1 MRKFLSKLALFITS
15 SAMAIGVGIAAFNS
29 VYKEV
34 CAISNCASFVTN
46 NTTIDDIGEK
56 TLTNKGITLT
66 FSNITNRSELN
77 IQNAKSSTITSS
89 EVPGTITSVKIY
101 EFYHTGTTQDG
112 SFTIYAGTASNAINT
127 EIATFTE
134 YDKNTIVT
142 RNFEFGGSYTYFQI
156 ANSSSRVLI
165 FSKIEVYY
173 SDARVAD
180 HMEVSNTSTHPT
192 VFYAG
197 DEFSSEGLV
206 VNLVC
211 DDESKETLVLN
222 TDYTVAA
229 PDMSEAGNKTV
240 TISAKAGGRAEGCS
254 NISYSITVHPA
265 RALETVTLSGDLEN
279 KEYVVGESWNLAG
292 ILVTGNYNDSSHESL
307 GTLNSLITA
316 GKIDFTLNH
325 TSPTL
330 GDTTLDITDIVY
342 EDTIPATADY
352 QITGIVV
359 RSTPVFEKYTG
370 EFVAG
375 KYIVTTHYNSS
386 KTDYYVAMS
395 NTINQDRIA
404 NTTYSE
410 SNNIIESAADIIWD
424 IQSDGAGHYT
434 IYNADADKYIA
445 AYNSDKKATLVST
458 ATSDDAKWTVIRNQ
472 DGTFDFKNVGYS
484 GSAEGDLLRNSAAI
498 GFGRYTSSFGNPLT
512 LYRQTPPAIS
522 ATVENNKTKIGIGAH
537 ANINVNLLH
546 GATGT
551 PTFVSGDNN
560 VLTVSSSGVVTG
572 VAAGNTTVTVSLL
585 GCDDFVLNFQV
596 VDVALEEITV
606 ETQPTKVNYLVG
618 ETFSSTGLSIKVHY
632 SNGDEVVKTSGF
644 DLSDVDL
651 STKGTKVVTIT
662 YSEDDIERTTTFEV
676 IAAYQI
682 VSVTEAI
689 AAIEAELDKET
700 DDVYE
705 VHGVV
710 CVNNKND
717 GKVYIADQYNEADT
731 SKQMLLW
738 NLNNE
743 VKNSIKVGAW
753 IHVEARL
760 KYYEDLDVYET
771 FANPTVLDYDND
783 PDPVVSYIYFDNAK
797 TFKTDYYVGDSSM
810 DLTGLKVV
818 MAYTDGSKVSMW
830 SDDPEFDNTFL
841 ITGFDTSDDGPNR
854 PVVTHKE
861 SGAYKKLELYIHEV
875 KVSSIEVTNQPT
887 KTTHASGEEF
897 DPTGIVV
904 TAKYNNGDSSIVNDP
919 AKLTYKT
926 PSGDGKVYEG
936 DTYVTV
942 VYDNNN
948 NITKSIPITV
958 LDKYVVKITATM
970 PEGYHDDTYDIGDI
984 FSTRSLVINVI
995 YSDETTDKY
1004 NNKTGFD
1011 LFTITPPDMSSA
1023 GDKDVVITLKG
1034 TEHSTTLKIHIL
1046 GVEELSIDKVPYRTT
1061 YRVGE
1066 QLDFN
1071 GLELVALYSDTHIEE
1086 VNPTWENVTITGDT
1100 SKDGPQQSITFTY
1113 KGKSA
1118 SYKID
1123 VWLTQELL
1131 DSLIDTELNKLKSSL
1146 HEEDYTSSNWTKVQ
1160 NIVLELEL
1168 VLLGFNSS
1176 KEGEHYTSDVMGY
1189 IDLAKEEIA
1198 KIGTRSIS
1206 HIELTPPT
1214 KVIYEV
1220 GEQLDKTGMSVTL
1233 YYTDGESRNVNL
1245 NECSI
1250 TGFDSSST
1258 GSKTVTVSYMGKSAS
1273 FEVVIMKS
1281 QQDEELAQE
1290 ISNAIAEYLDY
1301 FDSIDLSGYSEEA
1314 IAAFMAAKEAALAA
1328 INNATT
1334 AEEVAQA
1341 LANAKAAH
1349 DKVVSDNT
1357 PEPVAPNSN
1366 RILIFSL
1373 VFGGVALLAA
1383 GVVVASV
1390 LIIKKRNKTV
1400 E

>member
-1 MRKFLSKLALFITS
+1 MT
-15 SAMAIGVGIAAFNS
+15 IGVGITAFNS

-46 NTTIDDIGEK
+46 NTTIDANGEK
-56 TLTNKGITLT
+56 TLTDRGITLT
-66 FSNITNRSELN
+66 FSNITNRTESD

-101 EFYHTGTTQDG
+101 DFYHTGVSQDG

-279 KEYVVGESWNLAG
+279 KEYVVGESWDLAG

-359 RSTPVFEKYTG
+359 RSAPVFEKYTG

-375 KYIVTTHYNSS
+375 KYVVTASYKISSTTYN
-386 KTDYYVAMS
+386 VAMS
-395 NTINQDRIA
+395 NTKDNTRIA
-404 NTTYSE
+404 NTDYVEENDIVDATE
-410 SNNIIESAADIIWD
+410 DIIWD
-424 IQSDGAGHYT
+424 IQSGGDYFT
-434 IYNADADKYIA
+434 IYNEAADKYVA
-445 AYNSDKKATLVST
+445 ATSGTKDADLVAT
-458 ATSDDAKWTVIRNQ
+458 ATADEAKWTVVKHDN
-472 DGTFDFKNVGYS
+472 GTFDFKNVKYKNDS
-484 GSAEGDLLRNSAAI
+484 SCYLRNSTTF
-498 GFGRYTSSFGNPLT
+498 GFGRYGDGTGSALT
-512 LYRQTPPAIS
+512 LYKQQAPAIS

-551 PTFVSGDNN
+551 PTFLSGDND

-572 VAAGNTTVTVSLL
+572 VAEGSTTVTISLL

-618 ETFSSTGLSIKVHY
+618 ETFSSAGLSIKVHY

-644 DLSDVDL
+644 SLSDVDL

-743 VKNSIKVGAW
+743 VKNAIKVGAW
-753 IHVEARL
+753 IHVESRL

-797 TFKTDYYVGDSSM
+797 TFKTDYYVGDQNM

-830 SDDPEFDNTFL
+830 SDDPEFNNTFL

-854 PVVTHKE
+854 PIVTHKE
-861 SGAYKKLELYIHEV
+861 SGAYKELQLYVHEV
-875 KVSSIEVTNQPT
+875 KVSSIEVTTPPT
-887 KTTHASGEEF
+887 KTTYASGEAF

-904 TAKYNNGDSSIVNDP
+904 TAKNNSGSTFVVEDST
-919 AKLTYKT
+919 KLSYKT
-926 PSGDGKVYEG
+926 PTGDGKVYEG

-948 NITKSIPITV
+948 NITKNIPIIV
-958 LDKYVVKITATM
+958 LDKYIVKITATM
-970 PEGYHDDTYDIGDI
+970 PEGYHDDTYDIGDT

-995 YSDETTDKY
+995 YSDETSDKY
-1004 NNKTGFD
+1004 TNKTGFD
-1011 LFTITPPDMSSA
+1011 LFTITPPDMTTA

-1071 GLELVALYSDTHIEE
+1071 GLELVALYSNSHIED
-1086 VNPTWENVTITGDT
+1086 VDPTWENVTISGDT
-1100 SKDGPQQSITFTY
+1100 SKDGPQQIITFTY

-1131 DSLIDTELNKLKSSL
+1131 DALVDTELAKLNSSL

-1160 NIVLELEL
+1160 NIVSQLEL
-1168 VLLGFNSS
+1168 VLFGLNPSE
-1176 KEGEHYTSDVMGY
+1176 EGEHYTSDVMGY

-1198 KIGTRSIS
+1198 KINTRSIS
-1206 HIELTPPT
+1206 RIEVTPPT
-1214 KVIYEV
+1214 KLMYEV
-1220 GEQLDKTGMSVTL
+1220 GEELDKTGMSVTL
-1233 YYTDGESRNVNL
+1233 YYDDGESRNVNL

-1273 FEVVIMKS
+1273 FEVVIIKA
-1281 QQDEELAQE
+1281 QQDEELIEQ
-1290 ISNAIAEYLDY
+1290 ISAAIGEYLDY

-1314 IAAFMAAKEAALAA
+1314 IAAFMAAKEEALAA

-1334 AEEVAQA
+1334 PEEVAQA
-1341 LANAKAAH
+1341 LANAKAAL

-1357 PEPVAPNSN
+1357 PTPVTPNNN

-1373 VFGGVALLAA
+1373 IFGGAALLAA
-1383 GVVVASV
+1383 GAVIVSV
-1390 LIIKKRNKTV
+1390 LIIRKKNANI
-1400 E
+1400 EQ